1 MVGFQVGLLYLWD
14 RPPDGCGSQPAH
26 VLAEPPVWP
35 RLSRASSP
43 HQDSRLPLL
52 TWIVGT
58 GRKDMEKLKSSYDI
72 HLASTVLG
80 TMSKGRAGK
89 RHITMLLNGPHVNT
103 LSQALKISS
112 VLGGS
117 AIRKRGGKEGFWGGR
132 DGLAP
137 VGWREGSWLLA
148 WKP

>member
-1 MVGFQVGLLYLWD
+1 ME
-14 RPPDGCGSQPAH
+14 
-26 VLAEPPVWP
+26 EP
-35 RLSRASSP
+35 
-43 HQDSRLPLL
+43 
-52 TWIVGT
+52 
-58 GRKDMEKLKSSYDI
+58 KSACDV
-72 HLASTVLG
+72 HLASTVLC

-89 RHITMLLNGPHVNT
+89 RHITMLLNGLRVNT

-137 VGWREGSWLLA
+137 SVGWGEGSWPLCLETTAGGQSLNWSLLA
-148 WKP
+148 GRGHVLPPSSPQDWIKVGPLCSVL